1 MQIDDDGAQLNRA
14 TTALPKK
21 PAGHAK
27 TDLAYWRKRLFKQS
41 RSPNWYVELSARGQR
56 RKLSLETPNKE
67 TAAGRARDIY
77 QLAKFTGWPA
87 ALSKY
92 RPQTTEPKS
101 DLTLGEYITL
111 AESVAGVGPITLRSY
126 ASALR
131 KIVADVCGIDMGLKK
146 FVSHGSGHH
155 DWLSRVHAVKLASLT
170 PQKIQAWKR
179 THLSR
184 TGQDPVSQRSA
195 KTTVN
200 SYLRSARSLFSK
212 RILKHLGDIVL
223 PDPLPFLSVEFEPR
237 QSLKYRSVFD
247 VQALI
252 IKAQDELT
260 HQDPEAFK
268 AFLLAVLA
276 GLRRKEIDLLE
287 WDSFLWESGVIR
299 VQATRYFNAKTED
312 SLGDVAVDTQLL
324 ERFRGYRARATGS
337 FVIESDGQPRSGT
350 NYHYYRC
357 QEVFERLSAWLRQNG
372 VNTNRPLHTLRKE
385 FGSQVC
391 AIHGIHA
398 ASRQLRHTVIATTDL
413 FYTDGRKRAL
423 TGLGHL
429 LKSDDRVVLLSQD
442 QSGPSR
448 TGDSPALG
456 GG

>member
-1 MQIDDDGAQLNRA
+1 VSSSNRA
-14 TTALPKK
+14 K
-21 PAGHAK
+21 
-27 TDLAYWRKRLFKQS
+27 
-41 RSPNWYVELSARGQR
+41 
-56 RKLSLETPNKE
+56 
-67 TAAGRARDIY
+67 
-77 QLAKFTGWPA
+77 
-87 ALSKY
+87 
-92 RPQTTEPKS
+92 
-101 DLTLGEYITL
+101 
-111 AESVAGVGPITLRSY
+111 
-126 ASALR
+126 
-131 KIVADVCGIDMGLKK
+131 
-146 FVSHGSGHH
+146 VS
-155 DWLSRVHAVKLASLT
+155 
-170 PQKIQAWKR
+170 
-179 THLSR
+179 
-184 TGQDPVSQRSA
+184 
-195 KTTVN
+195 N
-200 SYLRSARSLFSK
+200 
-212 RILKHLGDIVL
+212 IVL
-223 PDPLPFLSVEFEPR
+223 
-237 QSLKYRSVFD
+237 YFD

-429 LKSDDRVVLLSQD
+429 LKSDDKVVPLVQD
-442 QSGPSR
+442 QC
-448 TGDSPALG
+448 DSPALG